1 MIRGMKNSTPATLVL
16 ASLFLLGAMAPV
28 TAQAAT
34 LEELT
39 QQVRTLSAQVAQ
51 LQAILAARGTAT
63 PSATFTVSQRAVSFD
78 QRSYT
83 SISHN
88 PEVGG
93 KANVPEVF
101 VIIRNSE
108 SEGLVGTT
116 VDVQEGVWKYNS
128 VVYLPAG
135 YYSVEVHGGDS
146 VVTRNLHVL

>member
-1 MIRGMKNSTPATLVL
+1 MKNSTPATIVL
-16 ASLFLLGAMAPV
+16 ASIFLFGALVPV

-34 LEELT
+34 LEELM
-39 QQVRTLSAQVAQ
+39 QQVKSLNEQVTQ
-51 LQAILAARGTAT
+51 LQAILAARGSTA
-63 PSATFTVSQRAVSFD
+63 PSATFTVSKRNVSFD

-116 VDVQEGVWKYNS
+116 VDVEEGVWKYNS
-128 VVYLPAG
+128 VVYLPVG

>member
-1 MIRGMKNSTPATLVL
+1 MKNSTQATLVL
-16 ASLFLLGAMAPV
+16 ASLFLFGALAPV

-51 LQAILAARGTAT
+51 LQAILAARGTTA
-63 PSATFTVSQRAVSFD
+63 PSATFTVSQRTVSFD
-78 QRSYT
+78 QSLYT

-101 VIIRNSE
+101 VIIRNAQA
-108 SEGLVGTT
+108 EGLVGTA
-116 VDVQEGVWKYNS
+116 VDVVEGVWKYNS

-135 YYSVEVHGGDS
+135 YYSVEVHGGDR
-146 VVTRNLHVL
+146 VMTRNLHVL

>member
-1 MIRGMKNSTPATLVL
+1 MKNSTQASIVL
-16 ASLFLLGAMAPV
+16 ASIFLFGALAPV

-39 QQVRTLSAQVAQ
+39 QQVKSLSAQVAQ
-51 LQAILAARGTAT
+51 LQAILAARGNTV

-83 SISHN
+83 STSHN

-101 VIIRNSE
+101 VIIRNAE

-116 VDVQEGVWKYNS
+116 VDVEEGVWKYNS

-135 YYSVEVHGGDS
+135 YYTVEVHGGDK
-146 VVTRNLHVL
+146 VMTRNLHVL